1 MWSWP
6 GADCSSQLHIALQ
19 SKTVS
24 DTGCV
29 TYQSGGQHVE
39 VVRVTELLAVEG
51 GDVVLAGGEPLAKV

>member
-19 SKTVS
+19 GKAAS

-29 TYQSGGQHVE
+29 TYQSGGQDVK
-39 VVRVTELLAVEG
+39 VVGVTELLAVEG
-51 GDVVLAGGEPLAKV
+51 GDVVLARGEPLAKI